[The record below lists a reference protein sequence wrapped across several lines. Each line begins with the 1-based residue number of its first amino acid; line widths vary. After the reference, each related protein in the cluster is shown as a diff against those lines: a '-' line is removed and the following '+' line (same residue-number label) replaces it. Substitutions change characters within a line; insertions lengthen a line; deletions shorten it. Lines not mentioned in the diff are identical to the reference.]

1 MRHRKTLK
9 TLGRTSAHRKSTL
22 ANLSSA
28 LIENKHIQTTEAK
41 GRVARRLTERLI
53 TLAKKGTL
61 HARRIAF
68 QRLRQKHAVKI
79 LFDEIAPRF
88 ADRKGG
94 YTRLVK
100 LGRRFGD
107 GAPMA
112 VVELIG
118 FEMAVKKQ
126 KDKQAKAEA
135 KEKKEAKKGKGSE
148 KVQGEE
154 HSKEAKGVKAPKDA
168 KSEKAVKESK
178 KEAKKESKKESKK
191 EAPKAAKEEKDK
203 RKSSK
208 DKKEEK

>member
-9 TLGRTSAHRKSTL
+9 TMGRTSAHRKATL

-41 GRVARRLTERLI
+41 ARVTRRVTEKLI
-53 TLAKKGTL
+53 TLAKKGTI
-61 HARRIAF
+61 HARRIALE
-68 QRLRQKHAVKI
+68 RLRQKNAVKI
-79 LFDEIAPRF
+79 LFDEIAPKF

-94 YTRLVK
+94 YTRVVK

-135 KEKKEAKKGKGSE
+135 KAKKEAKKGKGSE
-148 KVQGEE
+148 KPKAEE
-154 HSKEAKGVKAPKDA
+154 QAKDA
-168 KSEKAVKESK
+168 KSGKEAKRESK
-178 KEAKKESKKESKK
+178 KDAKKESPK
-191 EAPKAAKEEKDK
+191 EAKEDK
-203 RKSSK
+203 GKKKKSSK
-208 DKKEEK
+208 DNKEEK

>member
-9 TLGRTSAHRKSTL
+9 TMGRTSAHRKATL

-28 LIENKHIQTTEAK
+28 LIEHKHIQTTEAK
-41 GRVARRLTERLI
+41 ARVTRRVTEKLI
-53 TLAKKGTL
+53 TLAKKGTI

-68 QRLRQKHAVKI
+68 ERLRQKDAVKI
-79 LFDEIAPRF
+79 LFDEIAPKF

-94 YTRLVK
+94 YTRMVK
-100 LGRRFGD
+100 LGRRSGD

-135 KEKKEAKKGKGSE
+135 KAKKEAKKGKGSE
-148 KVQGEE
+148 KPQAEE
-154 HSKEAKGVKAPKDA
+154 SSKEVKAAKA
-168 KSEKAVKESK
+168 VKEGKSEKAGKAGKEAKKESK
-178 KEAKKESKKESKK
+178 KEAKKESPK
-191 EAPKAAKEEKDK
+191 EAKEDK
-203 RKSSK
+203 GKKKKSSK
-208 DKKEEK
+208 DNKEEK